1 MAASA
6 SKEPY
11 SDSIEHLQDEISRLD
26 LLLKRAVVIARQAG
40 PGAESDEFRGLVVTE
55 NEIDDIL
62 STKDLLGE
70 PWERAE
76 AKAPELTRIDKEL
89 DKRRKQIDARVKP
102 GRGKRPRLALLSL
115 AAQFDLSQAEVDVLL
130 VALAPELEPRY
141 ETLYAYLQNDVTR
154 KHPSVNLA
162 LNLICRSERE
172 KLAARSLF
180 SPWAP
185 LLNHCILELAEE
197 SQDRQPSLL
206 RKFLKL
212 DEIIVRFLLD
222 QPPKAFGA
230 ATLVTP
236 GEELDGLEV
245 DQATGERLKHLATH
259 LSQRKKDAPVVR
271 LIGQS
276 DSALRGAAEAFCLV
290 FRRSMLFVELAQL
303 ADESRLAKLLRD
315 SELWQAILVVQ
326 SGELV
331 AQEADAQHV
340 RQLETLLWNRLRDF
354 KEPVLLLGPP
364 TAFLQVPQ
372 EVTLWR
378 VEVDAPDFEARRK
391 AWNSALGK
399 DATEAQTS
407 RLADTFR
414 FGPRRIRQ
422 SVNLA
427 SGLAALRDPSK
438 PQPTTGDLL
447 DSGRALTAPQVGH
460 FVVQINPRYTWDD
473 IVLPPDKMR
482 QLRSIAAW
490 MQFRRRVHEDWGFGQ
505 KLSRGK
511 GLNVLF
517 TGPSGTGKTMA
528 AEILAH
534 ELSLDLLQI
543 DLSSVVSKYIGET
556 EKNLSAIFREA
567 EQSQSLLFFDEADSL
582 FGKRTEVKDA
592 HDRYANIE
600 VNYLLQRVEQYEGV
614 VVLATNL
621 QRNLDD
627 AFLRRIKEVV
637 DFPFPDD
644 KLRERIWRA
653 HFQPEAPKEA
663 DIDFNFLSSQF
674 KLTGGNIKNI
684 VLSAAFLAAR
694 EARSI
699 NMSDLILGTKSELR
713 KEGRLCTKSDF
724 GRYYELIQ
732 QKE

>member
-1 MAASA
+1 M
-6 SKEPY
+6 
-11 SDSIEHLQDEISRLD
+11 
-26 LLLKRAVVIARQAG
+26 
-40 PGAESDEFRGLVVTE
+40 
-55 NEIDDIL
+55 
-62 STKDLLGE
+62 
-70 PWERAE
+70 
-76 AKAPELTRIDKEL
+76 
-89 DKRRKQIDARVKP
+89 
-102 GRGKRPRLALLSL
+102 
-115 AAQFDLSQAEVDVLL
+115 
-130 VALAPELEPRY
+130 
-141 ETLYAYLQNDVTR
+141 
-154 KHPSVNLA
+154 KHCL
-162 LNLICRSERE
+162 
-172 KLAARSLF
+172 
-180 SPWAP
+180 
-185 LLNHCILELAEE
+185 LELAEE

-212 DEIIVRFLLD
+212 DETIVRFLLD
-222 QPPKAFGA
+222 QPPRAFGA
-230 ATLVTP
+230 AALVTP
-236 GEELDGLEV
+236 SEELEGLEV
-245 DQATGERLKHLATH
+245 DQATGAKLKNLATH
-259 LSQRKKDAPVVR
+259 LSKAKTDAPVVR
-271 LIGQS
+271 LIGES

-290 FRRSMLFVELAQL
+290 FRRSMLLVELTQL

-315 SELWQAILVVQ
+315 SQLWQAILVVQ
-326 SGELV
+326 SGGPT

-340 RQLETLLWNRLRDF
+340 RQVETILWNRLREF

-364 TAFLQVPQ
+364 TGFVQVPP
-372 EVTLWR
+372 EVSLWR
-378 VEVDAPDFEARRK
+378 VEVVAPDFEARRK
-391 AWNSALGK
+391 AWSSELGK
-399 DATEAQTS
+399 EATEAETS
-407 RLADTFR
+407 RLADTFQ

-422 SVNLA
+422 TMNLA
-427 SGLAALRDPSK
+427 AGLAAVRDPES

-460 FVVQINPRYTWDD
+460 FVVQIKPRYTWED

-490 MQFRRRVHEDWGFGQ
+490 MQFRRRVHEEWGFGQ

-534 ELSLDLLQI
+534 ELSLELLQI
-543 DLSSVVSKYIGET
+543 DLSSVISKYIGET

-637 DFPFPDD
+637 DFPFPDE

-653 HFQPEAPKEA
+653 HFPSGAPKEA
-663 DIDFNFLSSQF
+663 DIDFNFLAGQF
-674 KLTGGNIKNI
+674 KLSGGNIKNV
-684 VLSAAFLAAR
+684 VLSAAFLAAA
-694 EARSI
+694 EGRSI
-699 NMSDLILGTKSELR
+699 TMADLILGLRTELR
-713 KEGRLCTKSDF
+713 KEGKLCTKSDF
-724 GRYYELIQ
+724 GPYYELIQ
-732 QKE
+732 KTD

>member
-1 MAASA
+1 M
-6 SKEPY
+6 EPY
-11 SDSIEHLQDEISRLD
+11 SDSIEHLREEISRLD
-26 LLLKRAVVIARQAG
+26 LLLKRAVIIAREASSG
-40 PGAESDEFRGLVVTE
+40 TEPEEFKGLVVTE
-55 NEIDDIL
+55 NEVDDIL
-62 STKDLLGE
+62 RTTDLMGE

-76 AKAPELTRIDKEL
+76 TKKAELAAIDKEL
-89 DKRRKQIDARVKP
+89 EKRRKQIDARVKAS
-102 GRGKRPRLALLSL
+102 RAKKIQLALLSL
-115 AAQFDLSQAEVDVLL
+115 ATQFDLSQAEVDILL

-141 ETLYAYLQNDVTR
+141 ETLYSYLQNDVTR

-172 KLAARSLF
+172 KLSARGIF
-180 SPWAP
+180 SPESP
-185 LLNHCILELAEE
+185 LLYHCILDLADE

-206 RKFLKL
+206 RKFLKI
-212 DEIIVRFLLD
+212 DETIVRFLLD
-222 QPPKAFGA
+222 QPPKTACT

-236 GEELDGLEV
+236 GEERGALEV
-245 DQATGERLKHLATH
+245 DHSTAEKLKHLATH
-259 LSQRKKDAPVVR
+259 LISTKEGPPVIR
-271 LIGQS
+271 LIGRS
-276 DSALRGAAEAFCLV
+276 ESALRGAAEAFCLT
-290 FRRSMLFVELAQL
+290 FRRKMLSVELGQIT
-303 ADESRLAKLLRD
+303 DESSLARLLRD
-315 SELWQAILVVQ
+315 AQVWQAVLVVQ
-326 SGELV
+326 SGEV
-331 AQEADAQHV
+331 AALEGDAQHL
-340 RQLETLLWNRLRDF
+340 RQLETLLWSRLRVF

-364 TAFLQVPQ
+364 AAFLQVPQ
-372 EVTLWR
+372 EITLWR
-378 VEVDAPDFEARRK
+378 VEVESLDFEARRQ
-391 AWNSALGK
+391 AWNNALGK
-399 DATEAQTS
+399 NASEAETS
-407 RLADTFR
+407 RLADTFQ
-414 FGPRRIRQ
+414 FGPRRIHQ
-422 SVNLA
+422 AINLA
-427 SGLAALRDPSK
+427 TSFAALRDPSK
-438 PQPTTGDLL
+438 PEPTTADHL
-447 DSGRALTAPQVGH
+447 DAGRALTAPQVGR
-460 FVVQINPRYTWDD
+460 FVVQIKPRYTWDD
-473 IVLPPDKMR
+473 IVLPADKMR

-490 MQFRRRVHEDWGFGQ
+490 MGLRRRVHEDWGFGL

-528 AEILAH
+528 AEILAN

-567 EQSQSLLFFDEADSL
+567 EQSQALLFFDEADSL

-644 KLRERIWRA
+644 KLRARIWRA
-653 HFQPEAPKEA
+653 HFPADAPKA
-663 DIDFNFLSSQF
+663 DDIDFDFLSSQF

-684 VLSAAFLAAR
+684 VLSAAFLAAE

-699 NMSDLILGTKSELR
+699 NMFDLILGTKSELR
-713 KEGRLCTKSDF
+713 KEGKLCTKSDF
-724 GRYYELIQ
+724 GPYYERIQ
-732 QKE
+732 TEGSY